1 LKQRVTVIRS
11 WRALGRRAVVLLAL
25 ALVATGCG
33 ADEKTG
39 TKNPA
44 AYVAIG
50 DSYTSGPGLDPVAD
64 IPCKRSAVNYPTLV
78 AKALKITDF
87 ADRSCGGANTLNLQQ
102 PQMYGYARLNDPQL
116 DAVNKDTTLVT
127 VGLGLNNQAIS
138 VGLLLVCLTPDGE
151 PLSDKCQRYLGQPES
166 TIDDQMKVAAGQVE
180 TALET
185 IRAKA
190 PQARIVLVGYPR
202 VVPDKGDC
210 PDRLPVPE
218 AQVER
223 MRAALPVANRLWAQ
237 AARKAGATYID
248 VYAASQG
255 HDICADDPWIAGY
268 SGIPGRGP
276 QMHPYA
282 SYHKAVAKLI
292 VAALAH

>member
-1 LKQRVTVIRS
+1 LNERVTVIAS
-11 WRALGRRAVVLLAL
+11 MRALSRPLVVLLVL
-25 ALVATGCG
+25 VLVAAGCG
-33 ADEKTG
+33 SDKKTG
-39 TKNPA
+39 TRNPA
-44 AYVAIG
+44 AYVALG

-64 IPCKRSAVNYPTLV
+64 IPCKRSAVNYPSLV
-78 AKALKITDF
+78 AKALKISDF
-87 ADRSCGGANTLNLQQ
+87 ADRSCGGANTLNLRQ
-102 PQMYGYARLNDPQL
+102 PQMYGYARINDPQL

-127 VGLGLNNQAIS
+127 IGLGLNNQAIS
-138 VGLLLVCLTPDGE
+138 VGLLLVCLTPVGD
-151 PLSDKCQRYLGQPES
+151 PLSDKCQRYLSQPES

-180 TALET
+180 AALET

-190 PQARIVLVGYPR
+190 PKARIVLVGYPR

-223 MRAALPVANRLWAQ
+223 MRAALPVANRLWGE

-248 VYAASQG
+248 VYTASAG
-255 HDICADDPWIAGY
+255 HDICADDPWVAGY
-268 SGIPGRGP
+268 TGIPGRGP

-282 SYHKAVAKLI
+282 SYHEAVAKLI
-292 VAALAH
+292 VSALSD